1 MPDYRC
7 EKFAPKP
14 PVIGQVYNAFAAAF
28 DGSRQVTVIGFIG
41 RTPGCQG
48 NGPATL
54 WRVRD
59 QRTGKTFLVEP
70 WMIGALE
77 PDAPAG

>member
-7 EKFAPKP
+7 SKNEPKP
-14 PVIGQVYNAFAAAF
+14 PVVGQIYNAFAAVF
-28 DGSRQVTVIGFIG
+28 DGSRQVQLIGYVG
-41 RTPGCQG
+41 RSPGCQG
-48 NGPATL
+48 NGSSTL

-59 QRTGKTFLVEP
+59 VRTGRTFLVEP

-77 PDAPAG
+77 PAQ